1 MAIAQPAVPRSSP
14 RSELPYTAD
23 LDGGYVWLGITGA
36 ATKDEAGWDSVFGL
50 EAAVVR
56 VRERSRLG
64 VLGLGLGGARLAE
77 TERWRLALDGLIG
90 TRIGRA
96 MVGLSVGPI
105 LDLDRRAHPELG
117 ATVMAWAF
125 VGITPYARVGL
136 LGDGTRFV
144 DVGVQLSLPI
154 ARF

>member
-1 MAIAQPAVPRSSP
+1 M
-14 RSELPYTAD
+14 
-23 LDGGYVWLGITGA
+23 WLGITGA
-36 ATKDEAGWDSVFGL
+36 ATRDEAGWDSVFGL
-50 EAAVVR
+50 EAAVLR
-56 VRERSRLG
+56 VRERSRLA
-64 VLGLGLGGARLAE
+64 VLGVGLGGARLAE
-77 TERWRLALDGLIG
+77 TERWRLALDALVG

-96 MVGLSVGPI
+96 VVGLAVGPT

-125 VGITPYARVGL
+125 VGVTPYARVGV

-144 DVGVQLSLPI
+144 DLGVQLSLPI